1 MPGTTSSQVVLEGRN
16 LTKTFPGVKALTD
29 VTIQCKSHQVLA
41 LVGENGAG
49 KSTLV
54 NLLCGVYQ
62 PDGGE
67 ILLNGTPTR
76 VRDPHHAATLGI
88 ATVHQELS
96 LLPHLTVAENI
107 LLGSEPA
114 GRTGFLRTSDIYRR
128 AAEAL
133 ADISPSIDVDAMV
146 YDLSPAERQM
156 VEIAKAWS
164 QRPRVLILDEP
175 TSSLSKVEAQNL
187 LSLVTRLRSQG
198 TSVIFIS
205 HRLDEVF
212 EISDEVMVMKD
223 GHRVDTLPIGEL
235 DRGKLIQLMVGR
247 EMTQTFP
254 PRRPTPASGRPLL
267 ELRDAA
273 RPARPLGTAG
283 SAGSC
288 GVSLTVYPGE
298 IVGLGG
304 LEGQGQRDL
313 IRGIFGAEPF
323 SRGQVLIDG
332 KAVRIDSP
340 EAAIA
345 AGVAFIPDDRKAE
358 GLVLPLSIRE
368 NMILAS
374 LARVVRFGFLQGK
387 REQAMADDYM
397 GKLAVKAPSADQVV
411 GNLSGGNQ
419 QKVILAK
426 WLLTQPK
433 LLVLHEPTR
442 GIDIQTKVEIYR
454 LLRQLAEQGVSV
466 LIATGDMLELIG
478 LSDRIY
484 VMYEGSVTG
493 EVRGAEATEERLMAL
508 SSGGGTA

>member
-1 MPGTTSSQVVLEGRN
+1 MGASRWRERPGPEGRS

-29 VTIQCKSHQVLA
+29 VSIQCNAHQVLA

-54 NLLCGVYQ
+54 NLLSGVYQ

-67 ILLNGTPTR
+67 ILLKGTPTR
-76 VRDPHHAATLGI
+76 VRDPHHAASLGI

-107 LLGSEPA
+107 LLGSEPTA
-114 GRTGFLRTSDIYRR
+114 RSGFLRTREIYRR
-128 AAEAL
+128 AGEAL
-133 ADISPSIDVDAMV
+133 ADISPAIHLDAMV
-146 YDLSPAERQM
+146 YALSPAERQM

-164 QRPRVLILDEP
+164 HRPRLLILDEP
-175 TSSLSKVEAQNL
+175 TSSLSKVEAGSL
-187 LSLVTRLRSQG
+187 LALVDRLRSQG
-198 TSVIFIS
+198 TSVVFIS

-223 GHRVDTLPIGEL
+223 GRRVDTLPIDHL
-235 DRGKLIQLMVGR
+235 DRSRLIQLMVGR

-254 PRRPTPASGRPLL
+254 PRRREPAGGQPLL

-273 RPARPLGTAG
+273 PAG
-283 SAGSC
+283 SACS
-288 GVSLTVYPGE
+288 VNLKLHWGE

-304 LEGQGQRDL
+304 LEGQGQREL
-313 IRGIFGAEPF
+313 IRGIFGIEPF
-323 SRGQVLIDG
+323 ATGQVLMDG
-332 KAVRIDSP
+332 KPVRIASP
-340 EAAIA
+340 AAAID
-345 AGVAFIPDDRKAE
+345 AGLAFIPDDRKAE
-358 GLVLPLSIRE
+358 GLVLPLTIRE
-368 NMILAS
+368 NMVLAS
-374 LARVVRFGFLQGK
+374 LAKVLRLGFVQAK
-387 REQAMADDYM
+387 QEQAMVGEYM
-397 GKLAVKAPSADQVV
+397 GKLAVKAPTADQIV

-454 LLRQLAEQGVSV
+454 LLRRLADQGVGV

-484 VMYEGSVTG
+484 VMYEGAVAG
-493 EVRGAEATEERLMAL
+493 EVRGEEASEERLMAL
-508 SSGGGTA
+508 SSGGGVA

>member
-1 MPGTTSSQVVLEGRN
+1 MPGATSSPPVVLEGRS
-16 LTKTFPGVKALTD
+16 LTKTFPGVKALMD
-29 VTIQCKSHQVLA
+29 VSIQCKSHQVLA

-54 NLLCGVYQ
+54 NLLSGVYQ

-67 ILLNGTPTR
+67 ITLNGTPTR

-96 LLPHLTVAENI
+96 LLPYLTVAENI

-114 GRTGFLRTSDIYRR
+114 GRSGFLRTGEIYDRARR
-128 AAEAL
+128 AL
-133 ADISPSIDVDAMV
+133 ADISPAIDVDAMV
-146 YDLSPAERQM
+146 GDLSPAERQM

-164 QRPRVLILDEP
+164 HAPRVLILDEP
-175 TSSLSKVEAQNL
+175 TSSLSKVEAENL
-187 LSLVTRLRSQG
+187 LSLVGRLRSQG
-198 TSVIFIS
+198 TSVIYIS

-212 EISDEVMVMKD
+212 EIADEVMIMKD

-235 DRGKLIQLMVGR
+235 DRGKLISLMVGR

-254 PRRPTPASGRPLL
+254 PRRASLAEGRPLL
-267 ELRDAA
+267 ELHGVTF
-273 RPARPLGTAG
+273 PG
-283 SAGSC
+283 SSR
-288 GVSLTVYPGE
+288 GVSLQVLPGE

-304 LEGQGQRDL
+304 LEGQGQRSV

-323 SRGQVLIDG
+323 MQGE
-332 KAVRIDSP
+332 VRIQGRAMRISSP
-340 EAAIA
+340 EAAIG
-345 AGVAFIPDDRKAE
+345 AGIAFIPDDRKAE
-358 GLVLPLSIRE
+358 GLVLHLSIRE
-368 NMILAS
+368 NMILSS
-374 LARVVRFGFLQGK
+374 LAKVLRLGFLRPE
-387 REQAMADDYM
+387 REQALVDDYM
-397 GKLAVKAPSADQVV
+397 AKLAVKAPSADQAVS
-411 GNLSGGNQ
+411 NLSGGNQ

-442 GIDIQTKVEIYR
+442 GIDVQTKVEIYR
-454 LLRQLAEQGVSV
+454 LVRQLAEQGVGV

-484 VMYEGSVTG
+484 VMYEGAVTG
-493 EVRGAEATEERLMAL
+493 EISGAEATEEQLMAL
-508 SSGGGTA
+508 SSGGGAA

>member
-1 MPGTTSSQVVLEGRN
+1 LPGTTSSQVVLEGRN

-114 GRTGFLRTSDIYRR
+114 GRAGFLRTSDIYRR

-164 QRPRVLILDEP
+164 QRPRVLILDE
-175 TSSLSKVEAQNL
+175 L
-187 LSLVTRLRSQG
+187 
-198 TSVIFIS
+198 
-205 HRLDEVF
+205 F

-454 LLRQLAEQGVSV
+454 LLRQLAEQGVGV

-484 VMYEGSVTG
+484 IMYEGSVTG

>member
-1 MPGTTSSQVVLEGRN
+1 MPGTTSSQVVLEGRS

-29 VTIQCKSHQVLA
+29 VSIQCRPHQVLA

-49 KSTLV
+49 KSTLINV
-54 NLLCGVYQ
+54 LSGVYQ

-76 VRDPHHAATLGI
+76 VRDPHHAAALGI

-128 AAEAL
+128 VAEAL
-133 ADISPSIDVDAMV
+133 ADISPSLDVDAMV

-156 VEIAKAWS
+156 VEIAKAWCH
-164 QRPRVLILDEP
+164 RPRVLILDEP

-187 LSLVTRLRSQG
+187 LSLVARLRSQG

-223 GHRVDTLPIGEL
+223 GQRVDTLPIADL
-235 DRGKLIQLMVGR
+235 DRSKLIQLMVGR

-254 PRRPTPASGRPLL
+254 PRRAVPASGRPLL
-267 ELRDAA
+267 EIRVGA
-273 RPARPLGTAG
+273 GTADRG
-283 SAGSC
+283 GAG
-288 GVSLTVYPGE
+288 LKVYPGE

-304 LEGQGQRDL
+304 LEGQGQRDV
-313 IRGIFGAEPF
+313 IRGIFGVEPF
-323 SRGQVLIDG
+323 KRGQMLLDG
-332 KAVRIDSP
+332 RPVHIDSP

-368 NMILAS
+368 NMVLAS
-374 LARVVRFGFLQGK
+374 LSKVLRLGFLQSR
-387 REQAMADDYM
+387 REQSVVDDYM
-397 GKLAVKAPSADQVV
+397 DKLAVKAPSPDQVV

-426 WLLTQPK
+426 WLLTQPR

-454 LLRQLAEQGVSV
+454 LLRQLAEQGVGV

-484 VMYEGSVTG
+484 VMYEGAITG
-493 EVRGAEATEERLMAL
+493 EVQGAEATEEGLMAL
-508 SSGGGTA
+508 SSGGGAA